1 AFPPHADGGW
11 RGGGDA
17 GGEVASSRRLPCLAG
32 PLSTHAQVSAASS
45 RRPPSTSVLSLFP
58 RQPPRRPTPKST
70 TAAPRI
76 SSSSSLSSWTP
87 SPAAA
92 ASRSATP
99 LPSPAALSLPLLHL
113 ASRLAKKKK
122 STPLAAVRRLPPE
135 SGGSQQGRRWIR
147 RRHAT
152 WWWVRPRH
160 AACWRVRPRR
170 LDVPSAQRHWPCT
183 RMAAN
188 VRSQAKGRGLM
199 VVFFVSP
206 IFASV
211 LFLALIFKRCV
222 CSPSQ
227 LKHNLDLALSESI
240 PYFLAHRIAFFEGSI
255 AYSDF
260 VFFSTIMIFAGTH
273 SVSLRL

>member
-1 AFPPHADGGW
+1 FPGLPTSRRRRLARRRRRRW
-11 RGGGDA
+11 RGGILSPASVPCRPAIHTRAGLGRLVSPPAIDLHPLSLPTPTASAPHTQVHDGNSSHLLVVVPILMDPVA
-17 GGEVASSRRLPCLAG
+17 GGGGKQVGDPPPLTCRL
-32 PLSTHAQVSAASS
+32 
-45 RRPPSTSVLSLFP
+45 
-58 RQPPRRPTPKST
+58 
-70 TAAPRI
+70 I
-76 SSSSSLSSWTP
+76 SSSPP
-87 SPAAA
+87 SCI
-92 ASRSATP
+92 
-99 LPSPAALSLPLLHL
+99 SPCQ
-113 ASRLAKKKK
+113 KKK

-183 RMAAN
+183 RMAN

-260 VFFSTIMIFAGTH
+260 VFFPP
-273 SVSLRL
+273 